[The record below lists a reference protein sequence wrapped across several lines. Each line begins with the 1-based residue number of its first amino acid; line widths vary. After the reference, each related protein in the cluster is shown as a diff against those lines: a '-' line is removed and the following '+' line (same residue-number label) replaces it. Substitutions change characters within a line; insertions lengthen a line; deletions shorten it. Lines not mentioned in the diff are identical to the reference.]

1 MIDIGIE
8 VEIEA
13 AVKKSLLAINK
24 RYLNNGIDP
33 VDPVDLSNYIEK
45 EQSDLLSDIHT
56 VEDKIN
62 SQWIKCIEENKGL
75 NNFKLALSQWYR
87 LRITEIEAY
96 LKFKGISKIEAT

>member
-8 VEIEA
+8 AEIEA
-13 AVKKSLLAINK
+13 SFKKSILAINN
-24 RYLNNGIDP
+24 RYLDNNI
-33 VDPVDLSNYIEK
+33 DPVDLSNYIEK
-45 EQSDLLSDIHT
+45 EQSKLLSEIHWA
-56 VEDKIN
+56 DDRIN